1 MLLSSYIR
9 KSYSHGGDTSAGKR
23 KTARP
28 ITTRTPMHVVFSA
41 KVEQQEY
48 SFFTKRNAQ
57 LVKRVF
63 KTYKKRYGLKIFHF
77 AMSPNSIHLIVK
89 ARTRSGLQTFMKL
102 FAGTIAKSILIECQ
116 TKRSKRKFWK
126 NRAFTQ
132 FINLGKEFS
141 MVMRNIWFREILR
154 LINNYTQDVKF
165 NRGPP

>member
-1 MLLSSYIR
+1 
-9 KSYSHGGDTSAGKR
+9 
-23 KTARP
+23 
-28 ITTRTPMHVVFSA
+28 
-41 KVEQQEY
+41 
-48 SFFTKRNAQ
+48 
-57 LVKRVF
+57 
-63 KTYKKRYGLKIFHF
+63 
-77 AMSPNSIHLIVK
+77 MSPNSIHLIVK